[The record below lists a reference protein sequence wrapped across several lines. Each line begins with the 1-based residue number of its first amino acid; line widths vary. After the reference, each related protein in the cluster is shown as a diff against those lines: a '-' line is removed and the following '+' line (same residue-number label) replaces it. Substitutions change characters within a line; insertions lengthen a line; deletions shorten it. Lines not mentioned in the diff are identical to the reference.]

1 MASAGRVWAV
11 WGVGVLAYVVA
22 VLHRTSF
29 GVAGLEAAK
38 RFDAAPASLAGF
50 VVLQLL
56 VYGALQVPG
65 GLLLD
70 RLGPRRVL
78 VIGGLLMAGGQ
89 ALLAVATG
97 FPLAITGR
105 VLVGAGDAVTFIS
118 VLRLVSGWFPPRRV
132 PLMTQLT
139 GLVGQLGQILS
150 AVPLLAVLYRDG
162 WTAAFGSAAALGLLA
177 VVLVVAVVRDPPLRD
192 APAEPTTALHGLQRS
207 WSETGTRLGMWTH
220 IGTQFSAN
228 VFALL
233 WAVPFLV
240 AGQGLTPSEA
250 GSLLT
255 LLVLTG
261 LGFGPLFGEFIARHP
276 LRRSSLVLLVIGLTA
291 TAWTAVL
298 ALPQP
303 VPRWL
308 LVVLVLVLALGAPGS
323 MIGFDYARTFNPEHR
338 QGSAVGLVNMSG
350 FLVTLLVALAIG
362 VVLDAA
368 GGYTPEAFR
377 LAWSVQYVVWV
388 VAGFGVWSTRQ
399 RARRELAAQGT
410 VVTPMREVIARR
422 RNRGRR

>member
-1 MASAGRVWAV
+1 MAGTGRVWAV
-11 WGVGVLAYVVA
+11 WTVGVFAYVVA
-22 VLHRTSF
+22 VLQRTSF
-29 GVAGLEAAK
+29 GVAGLEAAE
-38 RFDAAPASLAGF
+38 RFDATPSSLAGF

-65 GLLLD
+65 GLMID
-70 RLGPRRVL
+70 RFGSRWVL
-78 VIGGLLMAGGQ
+78 VVGGLLMAGGQ
-89 ALLAVATG
+89 ALLAVAAG

-139 GLVGQLGQILS
+139 GLLGQLGQILS
-150 AVPLLAVLYRDG
+150 AIPLLAVLYRDG
-162 WTAAFGSAAALGLLA
+162 WSVAFGSAAALGLLA
-177 VVLVVAVVRDPPLRD
+177 VVLVVAVVRDPPLR
-192 APAEPTTALHGLQRS
+192 APPAEPTTALDGLRGS

-220 IGTQFSAN
+220 VGTQFSAN

-233 WAVPFLV
+233 WGVPFLV
-240 AGQGLTPSEA
+240 AGQGLSPGEA
-250 GSLLT
+250 GGLLT
-255 LLVLTG
+255 LLVLAG
-261 LGFGPLFGEFIARHP
+261 LCFGPLFGEFVARHP
-276 LRRSSLVLLVIGLTA
+276 MRRSSLVLLVIGLTA
-291 TAWTAVL
+291 GAWTAVL
-298 ALPQP
+298 VLPQP
-303 VPRWL
+303 VPHWL

-323 MIGFDYARTFNPEHR
+323 MIGFDYARTFNPEYR
-338 QGSAVGLVNMSG
+338 QGAAVGLVNMSG

-362 VVLDAA
+362 LVLDAA

-388 VAGFGVWSTRQ
+388 VAAFGVWSTRQ

-410 VVTPMREVIARR
+410 VVTPIREVIARR
-422 RNRGRR
+422 WRR